1 MTIIEV
7 RFAYYALDNQ
17 KLCQGTTTPQRHNRK
32 IIKPGLYKSDKSL
45 PTALCSSCRIAVE
58 ERQKGIHSRQINLYD
73 HTQLSRQLRP
83 LTRTSPDCDCIV
95 CNVARDKNHLKFKG
109 SIGRPPTQLTEQ
121 IPNNIIKH
129 CTLCLFEIAKG
140 KKHICSQTSKC
151 KNMIDLLKNDSTG
164 EVLAVHVVI
173 SKAEELNSKTISLKQ
188 HRGKS
193 LRLEVSP
200 TEKENIQFSH
210 NDILNM
216 KRDMNMSVNHL
227 KLLTKELRTS
237 ACKRSLIQPG
247 LRDSIHKSLHLLD
260 DIQGVSIHQ
269 TPRQQVNWC

>member
-17 KLCQGTTTPQRHNRK
+17 KLCQGTATPQRHNRK

-45 PTALCSSCRIAVE
+45 PTALCTSCRIAVE

-95 CNVARDKNHLKFKG
+95 CNVARDKNNLKFKG

-121 IPNNIIKH
+121 IPNNVIKH

-140 KKHICSQTSKC
+140 KKHICSQTSKG
-151 KNMIDLLKNDSTG
+151 KNKKWFYRWSTCCPCG
-164 EVLAVHVVI
+164 L

-269 TPRQQVNWC
+269 TPPPQVNWC